1 MSYIL
6 DALKRADA
14 ERERGAVP
22 GLHARQVTSP
32 ALPAAHHARNRLW
45 LAVAAALALGAIA
58 AGLWIWQTPAV
69 PVRLAAVE
77 PAVTMAPAPALPTQ
91 SVPTPT
97 PTPAPAPAVATPPAV
112 AAAPMAVTPV
122 ISKPVPKPAAAAPPA
137 QKQVP
142 PTQAAAATV
151 PLLSDLPEN
160 IRRAIPALVITGVV
174 YSNNPGQ
181 RLLLV
186 NGLVLNQGS
195 LAAPEV
201 TLDEIRAK
209 SSVFSFRETRFRL
222 GH

>member
-1 MSYIL
+1 
-6 DALKRADA
+6 
-14 ERERGAVP
+14 
-22 GLHARQVTSP
+22 
-32 ALPAAHHARNRLW
+32 
-45 LAVAAALALGAIA
+45 
-58 AGLWIWQTPAV
+58 
-69 PVRLAAVE
+69 
-77 PAVTMAPAPALPTQ
+77 
-91 SVPTPT
+91 
-97 PTPAPAPAVATPPAV
+97 
-112 AAAPMAVTPV
+112 MAVTPV
-122 ISKPVPKPAAAAPPA
+122 IPKPVPKPAAAAPPA

-142 PTQAAAATV
+142 PNPPLDPIAKTPQPGVTAPAPPVPLAKADATPAAAATV

-181 RLLLV
+181 RLLLI

>member
-1 MSYIL
+1 
-6 DALKRADA
+6 
-14 ERERGAVP
+14 
-22 GLHARQVTSP
+22 
-32 ALPAAHHARNRLW
+32 
-45 LAVAAALALGAIA
+45 
-58 AGLWIWQTPAV
+58 
-69 PVRLAAVE
+69 
-77 PAVTMAPAPALPTQ
+77 
-91 SVPTPT
+91 
-97 PTPAPAPAVATPPAV
+97 
-112 AAAPMAVTPV
+112 MAVTPV
-122 ISKPVPKPAAAAPPA
+122 IPKPVPKPAAAAPPA

-181 RLLLV
+181 RLLLI

>member
-6 DALKRADA
+6 DALKRADS

-45 LAVAAALALGAIA
+45 LAVAAALALGAMA

-91 SVPTPT
+91 SVPAPT
-97 PTPAPAPAVATPPAV
+97 PTPAPAVATPPAV
-112 AAAPMAVTPV
+112 AAAPMAGTPV
-122 ISKPVPKPAAAAPPA
+122 IPKPVLKPAAAAPAA

-142 PTQAAAATV
+142 PTPAASATV

-160 IRRAIPALVITGVV
+160 IRRTIPALVITGVV